1 MPSREGFPLEQG
13 SSLPPP
19 SQPETGHH
27 GALFK
32 VALCLQ
38 YNVAE
43 GSGADTTGNLP
54 VSEEAASAAEV
65 AGCRWW
71 SVLQLLSRL
80 PFPAARPP
88 QRLLIPSLSGFPQ
101 LSRHAKAEQVE
112 GWPLGRLLAW
122 CAACQAGHR

>member
-1 MPSREGFPLEQG
+1 MFLFFQAEPFRPGEREEMPSREGFPLEQG

-27 GALFK
+27 GALVK

-54 VSEEAASAAEV
+54 VSEEASSAAEV
-65 AGCRWW
+65 AGCLDADGGAFSSCRA
-71 SVLQLLSRL
+71 V
-80 PFPAARPP
+80 F
-88 QRLLIPSLSGFPQ
+88 PSLLRG
-101 LSRHAKAEQVE
+101 
-112 GWPLGRLLAW
+112 LLKG
-122 CAACQAGHR
+122 C

>member
-54 VSEEAASAAEV
+54 VSEEAASARRQ
-65 AGCRWW
+65 RWLDADGGAF
-71 SVLQLLSRL
+71 SS
-80 PFPAARPP
+80 
-88 QRLLIPSLSGFPQ
+88 
-101 LSRHAKAEQVE
+101 
-112 GWPLGRLLAW
+112 
-122 CAACQAGHR
+122 C